1 MKFNIKTILIIA
13 AALLVGWLVGHYFSA
28 KALPESATEEDHNHQ
43 AGMPASEEIWT
54 CSMHPQIRQNE
65 AGACAICGMDLIPLT
80 ANTSNDPLVL
90 EMTPAAVKLAN
101 IQTTIVGNT
110 AHSVG
115 KNFRLSGKVQ
125 ADERLASS
133 QVAHIPGR
141 IEKLFVSFTGEKVT
155 KGQKI
160 AEIYSPELITAQ
172 GELLEAL
179 KLEKLNPKLL
189 EAARS
194 KLRYWKIK
202 ESIIKKIE
210 EESVVQEVFP
220 IYADAS
226 GVVTRRRVAVG
237 DHLMQGESLF
247 DLVNLQRVWVL
258 FDAYESDLA
267 SINLG
272 DRIEFTA
279 AALPQRKF
287 SAKVT
292 FIDPVIDP
300 KTRVAALRTEV
311 RNPNTRVAALR
322 TEVRNPNGVLK
333 PEMLVYGILN
343 QSAKNKEQ
351 LTIPKSAVLWT
362 GTRSVVYEKIQATA
376 VPSFRFKVIELGE
389 AMGDQ
394 YQVISGL
401 ESGQE
406 IVTHGNFAI
415 DAAAQLNNQAS
426 MMNQDIGIKGV
437 VEVEQLPDYT
447 TELPEAFERKLMA
460 VLETYLL
467 LKESFVSTDS
477 IEAAQRASEFQS
489 ALKNVPQNLLK
500 GEAQDYWMEQQAA
513 LVAHAEKITELAE
526 VADQR
531 LEFGFLSQVMIR
543 ILKVFGVAENTYYI
557 QYCPMAFDNEGA
569 DWISAQKEIRN
580 PYFGDLMLKC
590 GTVEG
595 IIGEDDKNT
604 G

>member
-115 KNFRLSGKVQ
+115 KTFRLSGKVQ

-311 RNPNTRVAALR
+311 RNPN
-322 TEVRNPNGVLK
+322 GILK
-333 PEMLVYGILN
+333 PEMLVYGTLN
-343 QSAKNKEQ
+343 KPAKNKEQ

-477 IEAAQRASEFQS
+477 IEAARRASEFQS

-500 GEAQDYWMEQQAA
+500 GEAQDYWMEQEAA

-595 IIGEDDKNT
+595 IIGEDDKKIT
-604 G
+604 LE